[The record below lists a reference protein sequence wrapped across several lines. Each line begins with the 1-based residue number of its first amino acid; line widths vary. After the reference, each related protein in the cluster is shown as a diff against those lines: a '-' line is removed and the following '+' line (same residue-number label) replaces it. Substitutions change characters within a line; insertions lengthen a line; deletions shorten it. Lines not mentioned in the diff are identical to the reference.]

1 MEYVEIISEKGETTV
16 TNSEKDENLEE
27 KIDFNQKIDE
37 KYILICSKKGK
48 RIKFK
53 LQLEKAIIPI
63 NYELICDY
71 DYMKDLSGLYKL
83 CPDIDKIYEA
93 LITDLK
99 LYINDIK
106 IEIINDNIQLNFIID
121 YKFITKKENI
131 SLTLIKKKENL
142 NTDILNNEFI
152 KINNNQKILEEK
164 LENKIKEINLISEK
178 QKQLQDEFQ
187 QKLKEIEQ
195 IKNAQNDY
203 LNLIK
208 NNQNNFNELKE
219 SQNKI
224 RTELDKLKNNINNN
238 KNDENI
244 SKEIKKE
251 ISNLKNIIDNQ
262 NNNFYNSIT
271 KNNLNIRNLSEN
283 SSSLKTSIE
292 ENNKLI
298 EKIQKVQDKLI
309 LENSNI
315 NKNIKDIELN
325 TENNYQKLLE
335 DNKSMKNNIT
345 KLTNNYNLLYEEIEE
360 LKNESII
367 PTDFEYKKTISNDIF
382 KRNFYGNRA
391 CIFISCDNKVY
402 IAFGESSLDLK
413 GYDIDKDEKFTI
425 YEKLHEEFFD
435 SIRYYYDNEND
446 RDLLI
451 TASLD
456 SHVKVID
463 FKRKN
468 SEKIIDLNFNSK
480 NKVIINTAYFIN
492 DIILIPFSSSTEG
505 TIKFYNMNEEFI
517 SELEENVGFVLALN
531 VYYDEKSKSNYIL
544 IANTVGVF
552 SYNME
557 QSSISKFIPK
567 MTFEEKKNC
576 GFDEPFIVRN
586 GNKLLLLGPSFYHPY
601 LYIWNF
607 TTGDLI
613 KKVDT
618 TSGLSD
624 MCLWNNTYAFAGLTK
639 SDKNNFILINIKEG
653 KIVKSF
659 KKETNNSVAGIK
671 VIKHESGT
679 YLITANMKS
688 TLDLYVL

>member
-195 IKNAQNDY
+195 IKNSQNDY

-463 FKRKN
+463 FKRK
-468 SEKIIDLNFNSK
+468 F
-480 NKVIINTAYFIN
+480 
-492 DIILIPFSSSTEG
+492 
-505 TIKFYNMNEEFI
+505 
-517 SELEENVGFVLALN
+517 
-531 VYYDEKSKSNYIL
+531 
-544 IANTVGVF
+544 
-552 SYNME
+552 
-557 QSSISKFIPK
+557 
-567 MTFEEKKNC
+567 
-576 GFDEPFIVRN
+576 
-586 GNKLLLLGPSFYHPY
+586 
-601 LYIWNF
+601 
-607 TTGDLI
+607 
-613 KKVDT
+613 
-618 TSGLSD
+618 
-624 MCLWNNTYAFAGLTK
+624 
-639 SDKNNFILINIKEG
+639 
-653 KIVKSF
+653 
-659 KKETNNSVAGIK
+659 
-671 VIKHESGT
+671 
-679 YLITANMKS
+679 
-688 TLDLYVL
+688 